1 DSDAPD
7 SDRKCFIGVDN
18 YAAGRMAGE
27 LAKRTLPDGGKL
39 ALFIRNLSQDN
50 ARLRRQGFLDVV
62 LGRERRTPL
71 AEMDP
76 TGAVLEGGGFTV
88 VGTYTDDGDATKAKA
103 NVEDALNRHP
113 DLVGV
118 VGFFQYNP
126 PACVQGLKSKGR
138 LGEVK
143 VIGFDEHEDTL
154 AGIAAGTVAGTVV
167 QNPYEYG

>member
-1 DSDAPD
+1 
-7 SDRKCFIGVDN
+7 
-18 YAAGRMAGE
+18 
-27 LAKRTLPDGGKL
+27 
-39 ALFIRNLSQDN
+39 
-50 ARLRRQGFLDVV
+50 
-62 LGRERRTPL
+62 
-71 AEMDP
+71 P

-167 QNPYEYG
+167 QNPYEYGYQAIQMLKHLHDGDAALPEGGVLEIPARTIEPANLEDFRAELAGQMAALDER

>member
-1 DSDAPD
+1 DFDVDVVFRMPENNLSEQKQVLEDLLNRGVDGIAVSVIDPINQNGLLQRIAARVPLVTHDSDAPD

-39 ALFIRNLSQDN
+39 ALFIGNLSQDN

-88 VGTYTDDGDATKAKA
+88 VGTYTDDGDVTKA
-103 NVEDALNRHP
+103 
-113 DLVGV
+113 
-118 VGFFQYNP
+118 
-126 PACVQGLKSKGR
+126 
-138 LGEVK
+138 
-143 VIGFDEHEDTL
+143 
-154 AGIAAGTVAGTVV
+154 
-167 QNPYEYG
+167 